1 MNKLNH
7 TVHKLEALLSTSL
20 DLLPLRI
27 EGKCLKRIALN
38 LIALVL
44 GVLLAD
50 AIVHQLPNAI
60 AGFIYGTHQ
69 TDIPQKFKSDQ
80 LR

>member
-1 MNKLNH
+1 MNKFNH
-7 TVHKLEALLSTSL
+7 TVHILEALLSTGL
-20 DLLPLRI
+20 NLLPLRI
-27 EGKCLKRIALN
+27 EGKRLKRIALN

-69 TDIPQKFKSDQ
+69 SYIPQKFLSAKQ
-80 LR
+80 R

>member
-7 TVHKLEALLSTSL
+7 TVHKLEALLSMGL

-27 EGKCLKRIALN
+27 EGKRLKRIALN

-69 TDIPQKFKSDQ
+69 ADIPQKF
-80 LR
+80 

>member
-1 MNKLNH
+1 MNKRNH
-7 TVHKLEALLSTSL
+7 TVHKLEALLSTGV

-27 EGKCLKRIALN
+27 EGKRLKRIVLN

-44 GVLLAD
+44 GVLLAV

-69 TDIPQKFKSDQ
+69 SYIPQKFLSAKQ
-80 LR
+80 R

>member
-1 MNKLNH
+1 
-7 TVHKLEALLSTSL
+7 
-20 DLLPLRI
+20 
-27 EGKCLKRIALN
+27 
-38 LIALVL
+38 VL

-69 TDIPQKFKSDQ
+69 SYIPQKFISAKQ
-80 LR
+80 P

>member
-1 MNKLNH
+1 
-7 TVHKLEALLSTSL
+7 
-20 DLLPLRI
+20 
-27 EGKCLKRIALN
+27 
-38 LIALVL
+38 VL

-69 TDIPQKFKSDQ
+69 ADIPQKF
-80 LR
+80 